1 MVKGNK
7 AIRKKQ
13 RRQKTQKEQQAGALR
28 KSVGASGRGNKIFD
42 AYGLRT
48 PQTKADRLR
57 LYNWKLG
64 TSFGA
69 ASKVRYIDPSEYK
82 IEDSG

>member
-1 MVKGNK
+1 MAKGDK
-7 AIRKKQ
+7 AVRKKH
-13 RRQKTQKEQQAGALR
+13 RRQKTQKEQQARALR
-28 KSVGASGRGNKIFD
+28 KSVGASGRGNTLFD

-69 ASKVRYIDPSEYK
+69 ASKVRHIDPSQYK
-82 IEDSG
+82 IEDSS